1 MLQNAL
7 TNQLLTFPPWQEVLQ
22 RDAGVR
28 MTTSCVTT
36 VEETATSCTDLT
48 VLLQQDHSP
57 VIDLELAVILETPH
71 LDNVMSL

>member
-28 MTTSCVTT
+28 MTTSCMTSVQ
-36 VEETATSCTDLT
+36 EAATSCTDLT
-48 VLLQQDHSP
+48 VFLQQDHCS
-57 VIDLELAVILETPH
+57 VIDLELAMILETPH
-71 LDNVMSL
+71 LDNVMPL